1 MPEKIKSQNI
11 NNHRLATVFHD
22 AGSKNIVIFAH
33 GFQSTTI
40 GPCRRFVTTARQ
52 LAKKGISSLRF
63 DQYGSGNSE
72 GDFFESSFDDWVKTI
87 RTIAENYLAQDYKV
101 ALFGQSMGGAAVL
114 AVGSELPDLSAIV
127 AWSPDPNVD
136 EFIPPKNGIDEEN
149 GQIVQAS
156 FWQEAHDAK
165 VAEKLSLI
173 KTPMYIVQCTAD
185 EYVDELNRNAIIRNA
200 RSNHKVENYA
210 GYPHSKWTYQQ
221 GKEIIDKSVR
231 FLEGWV
237 GNKYGPAS

>member
-1 MPEKIKSQNI
+1 MKETIQFQNYY
-11 NNHRLATVFHD
+11 NHRIATVFHD
-22 AGSKNIVIFAH
+22 ADSKNIVIFAH
-33 GFQSTTI
+33 GFQSTSI
-40 GPCRRFVTTARQ
+40 GPCRRFVGCARKLSQ
-52 LAKKGISSLRF
+52 RGISSLRF

-72 GDFFESSFDDWVKTI
+72 GDFFDSSFDDWVKTI

-114 AVGSELPDLSAIV
+114 AVGFELPDLSAIV

-136 EFIPPKNGIDEEN
+136 KFVPPENGIDEEN

-165 VAEKLSLI
+165 VADKLSLI

-200 RSNHKVENYA
+200 QSNHKVENYE

-221 GKEIIDKSVR
+221 GKEIIDKSVI
-231 FLEGWV
+231 FLANYLNG
-237 GNKYGPAS
+237 